1 MQDMSWR
8 AQAIKVSDKIGY
20 VIEMTSAAFCV
31 FIYAIMIGVAL
42 LGIIFRYI
50 MYNPFEWTEEL
61 ARLLMLWLGF
71 LAISVALRKREH
83 IAIQFIVQKLPYKVS
98 KVLEY
103 CVDLLIAFF
112 LIILIKQGYLMTSR
126 TILTTSTLNISMFWP
141 YLAVPLG
148 AFISLLQLILNVTKK
163 ILSES
168 GST

>member
-8 AQAIKVSDKIGY
+8 TQAIKVSDSIGY
-20 VIEMTSAAFCV
+20 FIEIISAAFCI
-31 FIYAIMIGVAL
+31 FIYAVMIGTAI
-42 LGIIFRYI
+42 LGITFRYI
-50 MYNPFEWTEEL
+50 MHNPFEWTEEL
-61 ARLLMLWLGF
+61 ARLLMLWLAF
-71 LAISVALRKREH
+71 LAISIALRKREH
-83 IAIQFIVQKLPYKVS
+83 IAIQFVVQKLPYRVS

-141 YLAVPLG
+141 YFAVPLA